1 MRLPKLANWLSEGD
15 LEKYKQEAQQASAAQ
30 AKLQKLESE
39 LERCQKNLQQ
49 AEKELQ
55 QTKAQLQIN
64 QGFQIELGE
73 TQLKLRQLD
82 EEAQSYKKELFDK
95 QKQLSLTKSQ
105 LERAKKS
112 LIISQDWL
120 QYIKSPIVVK
130 EINKTL
136 PKEEFDTLWG
146 FGIISPNAD
155 VELLTGA
162 LTVKGWVLGKR
173 SKIDV
178 LKVVCQSVKIL
189 ETSTSIRRPK
199 IAEQYPDIPAANQ
212 CGFEF
217 SLSVAGIA
225 KTVELNLEVVLED
238 SGVIPLCAIVVE
250 PKPIESKGTQN

>member
-1 MRLPKLANWLSEGD
+1 MRLPKLANWLTEGD
-15 LEKYKQEAQQASAAQ
+15 LEKYKQEAQQASMAQ

-39 LERCQKNLQQ
+39 LNRYQSNLQQ

-55 QTKAQLQIN
+55 QVKAQLQIN

-73 TQLKLRQLD
+73 TQLKLRKISD
-82 EEAQSYKKELFDK
+82 EAQSHKKELFEK

-112 LIISQDWL
+112 LTRSQDWL
-120 QYIKSPIVVK
+120 QYIKSPFVVK

-146 FGIISPNAD
+146 FGIISPKIDA
-155 VELLTGA
+155 EILAGA

-178 LKVVCQSVKIL
+178 LKVVCQSEQIL

-217 SLSVAGIA
+217 SLSVAGI
-225 KTVELNLEVVLED
+225 TTTTELNLEALLED
-238 SGVIPLCAIVVE
+238 SAVVPLCAIVVE
-250 PKPIESKGTQN
+250 PKSIESKGTQN